1 MISWPDTK
9 MRRLILVSYEHIIM
23 TSSNDPKK
31 ISLRMAKNKS
41 HYDIVARYKNEA
53 PYFSIIRTY
62 HFDIIQRP
70 KKDKQRTPKNR
81 SHYDIVAQ
89 YKNEA
94 PNFSIIRTHH
104 FDIIQ
109 RLKKDKP

>member
-9 MRRLILVSYEHIIM
+9 IRRLILVSFEHIIL
-23 TSSNDPKK
+23 TLSNDPKK
-31 ISLRMAKNKS
+31 ISLRMAKN
-41 HYDIVARYKNEA
+41 
-53 PYFSIIRTY
+53 
-62 HFDIIQRP
+62 
-70 KKDKQRTPKNR
+70 R
-81 SHYDIVAQ
+81 SHYDIMAR

-109 RLKKDKP
+109 RLKKDKT